1 MVIVGECLQQPLHF
15 FVSLNS
21 TTMIQVRPD
30 YCNVMVVVIVLV
42 VVVVVIVGIRWPLLR
57 LDVQDN
63 GRPFG

>member
-30 YCNVMVVVIVLV
+30 YCNVMVVVIVV
-42 VVVVVIVGIRWPLLR
+42 VGSEVVGIQWPLLR
-57 LDVQDN
+57 LDGQDN